1 MEKNKWSEYDKYL
14 VLSDNSNCVLGG
26 TYTHFLNFKKV
37 LEVVKNIAHS
47 DKSSYLHDGNIYT
60 RKITSAEAFKIVK
73 NVTDGIW
80 SEHTWKM
87 KLIAAQLK
95 VRI

>member
-47 DKSSYLHDGNIYT
+47 DKSSYLHDGNIYS
-60 RKITSAEAFKIVK
+60 RKVTSTDAKKILLDVMDCRWNNTTK
-73 NVTDGIW
+73 QL
-80 SEHTWKM
+80 
-87 KLIAAQLK
+87 KLIASQLG

>member
-47 DKSSYLHDGNIYT
+47 YKSSYLHDGNIYS
-60 RKITSAEAFKIVK
+60 RKVTSTDAKRILE
-73 NVTDGIW
+73 NVLDCKWTGTI
-80 SEHTWKM
+80 SQM
-87 KLIAAQLK
+87 KLIASQLGVK
-95 VRI
+95 I

>member
-47 DKSSYLHDGNIYT
+47 DKSSYLYDGNIYS
-60 RKITSAEAFKIVK
+60 RKVTTNDAKIVVD
-73 NVTDGIW
+73 NVNEGKWTENTKKIFVISSQMGVI
-80 SEHTWKM
+80 
-87 KLIAAQLK
+87 I
-95 VRI
+95 

>member
-47 DKSSYLHDGNIYT
+47 DKSSYLHDGNIYS
-60 RKITSAEAFKIVK
+60 RKVTSTDAKRILE
-73 NVTDGIW
+73 NVLDCKRTGTI
-80 SEHTWKM
+80 SQM
-87 KLIAAQLK
+87 KLIARQLGVK
-95 VRI
+95 I

>member
-1 MEKNKWSEYDKYL
+1 MKKEKWSDYDKYL

-37 LEVVKNIAHS
+37 LEVVKNIAHT
-47 DKSSYLHDGNIYT
+47 DKSSYLHEGNIYS
-60 RKITSAEAFKIVK
+60 RKVTSTDAKKILLDVMDCRWNNTTK
-73 NVTDGIW
+73 QL
-80 SEHTWKM
+80 
-87 KLIAAQLK
+87 KLIASQLG

>member
-47 DKSSYLHDGNIYT
+47 DKSSYLHDGNIYS
-60 RKITSAEAFKIVK
+60 RKVTSTDAKKILLDVMDCRWNNTTK
-73 NVTDGIW
+73 QL
-80 SEHTWKM
+80 
-87 KLIAAQLK
+87 KLIASQLGVK
-95 VRI
+95 I

>member
-1 MEKNKWSEYDKYL
+1 MEKNQWSDYERYI
-14 VLSDNSNCVLGG
+14 VLSDKSFGKLNG
-26 TYTHFLNFKKV
+26 TYSAFLNFKKV
-37 LEVVKNIAHS
+37 MDVVREISKS

>member
-47 DKSSYLHDGNIYT
+47 DKSSYLHDGNIYS
-60 RKITSAEAFKIVK
+60 RKVTSTDAKRILE
-73 NVTDGIW
+73 NVLDCKWTGTI
-80 SEHTWKM
+80 SQM
-87 KLIAAQLK
+87 KLIASQLG
-95 VRI
+95 VMI

>member
-47 DKSSYLHDGNIYT
+47 DKSSYLHDGNIYS
-60 RKITSAEAFKIVK
+60 RKVTSTDAKKIILDVSECR
-73 NVTDGIW
+73 W
-80 SEHTWKM
+80 STSMIRM
-87 KLIAAQLK
+87 KLVANQLGLA
-95 VRI
+95 I